1 MDRFCSLRPS
11 LERQKRWP
19 AEWEQRSPAEFVRQA
34 LDQPPTPAVERIG
47 EAVARLRRR
56 GERIPALAADHAGE
70 HDCAHVGEFADP
82 LALVELARPARNE
95 AGSLDGRKRS
105 LDQFGALRHR
115 GIAGFVRSYL
125 TVRINLTNGAMTK
138 LHCSFCGKSEDQ
150 IQKLAAGPSGIFI
163 CNECVGVCQA
173 IMTGEGAGVSRAF
186 DPRTWPKERLL
197 ALLRPVGA
205 TADAYREHL
214 QTIVD
219 TLRTQDASWAE
230 IANGLGVSR
239 QTAWERFS

>member
-1 MDRFCSLRPS
+1 M
-11 LERQKRWP
+11 
-19 AEWEQRSPAEFVRQA
+19 
-34 LDQPPTPAVERIG
+34 
-47 EAVARLRRR
+47 
-56 GERIPALAADHAGE
+56 
-70 HDCAHVGEFADP
+70 
-82 LALVELARPARNE
+82 
-95 AGSLDGRKRS
+95 
-105 LDQFGALRHR
+105 
-115 GIAGFVRSYL
+115 
-125 TVRINLTNGAMTK
+125 NLTDGTMTK
-138 LHCSFCGKSEDQ
+138 LHCSFCGKSEDE

-173 IMTGEGAGVSRAF
+173 IMAGEGAGVSRAF

-214 QTIVD
+214 QIIVD
-219 TLRTQDASWAE
+219 TLRAQEVSWGE